1 MAQLLDITQ
10 RRLAQL
16 VKEGVI
22 SRLESGRY
30 DPFTVAVSYIRWL
43 RDQRSAPPDA
53 EGDKSAAE
61 AKKNRARITA
71 NEADMSDIDREKS
84 IKRICLRSDYRGN
97 YADAI
102 AQGVRNISKLKT
114 LTRVQKDQVFAAI
127 RDVKLA
133 KIEEE

>member
-1 MAQLLDITQ
+1 MSKFIDVSP

-16 VKEGVI
+16 VEEGIIEKVK
-22 SRLESGRY
+22 RGRY
-30 DPFTVAVSYIRWL
+30 NPFVVTVGYIRWL
-43 RDQRSAPPDA
+43 RDQRSAPPDV

-71 NEADMSDIDREKS
+71 NEADQSDIDRGKAIGAIVLKS
-84 IKRICLRSDYRGN
+84 DFRHC

-114 LTRVQKDQVFAAI
+114 LTAKQKADVFTAI

-133 KIEEE
+133 KIEAE